1 MYYVIDKQIYS
12 IFQKNEDNNF
22 LIEKQ
27 KKIILLSKIICYQN
41 KIPSIRKIYNN

>member
-1 MYYVIDKQIYS
+1 MISKYVTFSKKMKIT
-12 IFQKNEDNNF
+12 NF